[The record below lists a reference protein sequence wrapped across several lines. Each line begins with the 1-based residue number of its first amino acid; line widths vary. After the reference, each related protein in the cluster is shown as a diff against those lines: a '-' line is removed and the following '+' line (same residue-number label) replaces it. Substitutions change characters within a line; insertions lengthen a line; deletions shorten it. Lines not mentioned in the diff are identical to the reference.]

1 MIRFSRRSTNKG
13 CRYTEEET
21 KIVNIL
27 VSLCSAA
34 AAVLCCCNSCY
45 GFPCHIA
52 LRWNLMVG
60 KVKRV
65 SYQSF
70 LLISFLFIECLSFF
84 FFLNWILIAFCKVS
98 EFYPPLLR
106 GGKVR
111 VFYILHFVIQDLAHN
126 NGVKDWRLRDLL
138 AAFIPWV
145 LRKRKVPEV
154 HHLLLSNKGKAIMA
168 CVKCSQWYH
177 FIGIAAAS
185 SIQEI
190 FLHKGGQEN

>member
-1 MIRFSRRSTNKG
+1 MFDTVSWKYSSSLSSSSPEFAGPLYTDPDCDSGRRKELLVLLL
-13 CRYTEEET
+13 RLPP
-21 KIVNIL
+21 IL
-27 VSLCSAA
+27 SSV
-34 AAVLCCCNSCY
+34 
-45 GFPCHIA
+45 GI
-52 LRWNLMVG
+52 LMVG

-65 SYQSF
+65 CCQSF
-70 LLISFLFIECLSFF
+70 ILHQFSFLSFLSLTFIP
-84 FFLNWILIAFCKVS
+84 FCKV
-98 EFYPPLLR
+98 FLLR
-106 GGKVR
+106 GFCFR
-111 VFYILHFVIQDLAHN
+111 ILSTRMVERTEINILTSTVSSPVHWMES
-126 NGVKDWRLRDLL
+126 GDWRLRDLL

-177 FIGIAAAS
+177 FIEIAAAS